1 MIMNEAE
8 ARDLLSREELAALLQ
23 ELKTDDARGAPFA
36 ESATARLSPL
46 TRILG
51 DFSEDQSRSLSTL
64 HQRSIG
70 LGLIDLQEVQL
81 RDFVA
86 LLLPMD
92 RVLELRLQPGDHRL
106 YMLLGRSMVYSWL
119 ALAFGAKETA
129 PMFPV
134 PERPYS
140 RIEERFLR
148 RAGADLADQLQST
161 WSFKT
166 PVQISVVDLLEAEA
180 VPHDAGKWAMA
191 SFDLTGIGDLCRF
204 RLLVPQ
210 ELYAPASEETDRGP
224 QREVITSALQGAVL
238 EMPVRVHAEAG
249 FADVPLRR
257 VAELKVGDLIRLTP
271 SHPRGLV
278 VRVEDEPKYVAERG
292 SVGGRLAVQL
302 IDGL

>member
-23 ELKTDDARGAPFA
+23 ELKTEGPRGAPFA

-46 TRILG
+46 TRVLG
-51 DFSEDQSRSLSTL
+51 EFSEDQSRSLSTL

-70 LGLIDLQEVQL
+70 LGLIDIQEVQL

-86 LLLPMD
+86 LMLPTD
-92 RVLELRLQPGDHRL
+92 RVLELRLDPGDHVL
-106 YMLLGRSMVYSWL
+106 YLLIGRSMVYSWL

-129 PMFPV
+129 PIFPV
-134 PERPYS
+134 PERAYT

-148 RAGADLADQLQST
+148 RAGGDLAEQLQTT

-166 PVQISVVDLLEAEA
+166 PVQIRVMDLLEPES
-180 VPHDAGKWAMA
+180 VKPDPRKWAMA

-210 ELYAPASEETDRGP
+210 DLYAPASEEDGQGP
-224 QREVITSALQGAVL
+224 RREVISSALQGAVL
-238 EMPVRVHAEAG
+238 EMAVRVHAEVG

-257 VAELKVGDLIRLTP
+257 VAELQVGDLIRLTP

-292 SVGGRLAVQL
+292 SVGGRMAVQL
-302 IDGL
+302 TDGL